1 MSSPAKYYSADLGL
15 RNVRLNMRQGEASH
29 LMENAIY
36 NELVSRG
43 YAVDVGVVDFSTREA
58 GRQVHRQ
65 AEIDFVVN
73 VGTRKIYIQSAF
85 SIPDEAKRPQE
96 TESLRRSGD
105 FFKKIVVVS
114 GFKPPQQDESGIMY
128 VGVMPFL
135 LDQTLLG

>member
-1 MSSPAKYYSADLGL
+1 
-15 RNVRLNMRQGEASH
+15 MRQGEASH

-135 LDQTLLG
+135 PL